1 MRRYGARP
9 AETRTEHTVH
19 VAVQRDT
26 AAIQAAERRLGR
38 RVYGTNRPTSAL
50 TLAQAVLAYRDEY
63 LVERGFGRLKGRSL
77 SLTPMYLADDDRAT
91 GLIRWLTVGLRV
103 LTLLEGVVRR
113 RLRELGEQVAGL
125 YAGNP
130 KRATAHPTA
139 ESLLRAFKG
148 LALSL
153 VTVAGQTYR
162 HVSPLSE
169 VQHKILDLL
178 DYPVT
183 IYTELAVNSANPP

>member
-1 MRRYGARP
+1 MP
-9 AETRTEHTVH
+9 AASTSCF
-19 VAVQRDT
+19 
-26 AAIQAAERRLGR
+26 
-38 RVYGTNRPTSAL
+38 VYYLLDAFAL
-50 TLAQAVLAYRDEY
+50 
-63 LVERGFGRLKGRSL
+63 
-77 SLTPMYLADDDRAT
+77 MYLADDDRAT

-148 LALSL
+148 LALSF